1 MPNRLTYHRV
11 HSAGVSHVQM
21 LSGFRLPLLG
31 LPAPACLPACLPACR
46 MLGTAF
52 FHYAAALGILAL
64 CVLFCNLRRLSST
77 SLVSLPLAF
86 CVVSVFVSF
95 SFCVAL
101 PLPLLACGSSPLP
114 SRVWAFAAPKFQRIR
129 S

>member
-1 MPNRLTYHRV
+1 MLHAQSVDLSPRPLCRSFTHAN
-11 HSAGVSHVQM
+11 AGWISFAVAW
-21 LSGFRLPLLG
+21 LAR
-31 LPAPACLPACLPACR
+31 ACLPACR